1 MQLTLR
7 TLCLLIA
14 VILFVVDAVG
24 VDLKGIS
31 VLALGFA
38 FFAGSFLVPDTRLS
52 R

>member
-14 VILFVVDAVG
+14 VVLFVVAAIGIDVRG
-24 VDLKGIS
+24 VSL
-31 VLALGFA
+31 VALGLA
-38 FFAGSFLVPDTRLS
+38 FFAGSFVVPDRSLS